1 MIIREF
7 TGPYRFLNNFY
18 PAQLSYLG
26 WNCPTSEHAFQLA
39 KTNSNVM
46 QRMIA
51 HASSPSSAKRMGR
64 QVELR
69 PDWEK
74 VKLRVMKEVVILKF
88 VSNVSMLRQL
98 MMSYPHE
105 LQEGNNWNDTY
116 WGIDLRS
123 RQGEN
128 HLGRILMEVREMIR
142 VIRV

>member
-1 MIIREF
+1 MIINEF
-7 TGPYRFLNNFY
+7 ISPYRFLSNFY
-18 PAQLSYLG
+18 PTPMTYLG
-26 WNCPTSEHAFQLA
+26 WQCPTSEHAFQLA

-51 HASSPSSAKRMGR
+51 HASSPSSAKRIGR
-64 QVELR
+64 RVELR

-74 VKLRVMKEVVILKF
+74 VKLRIMKEVVILKF
-88 VSNVSMLRQL
+88 TSNADITRQL
-98 MMSYPHE
+98 MMTYPHE

-116 WGIDLRS
+116 WGVDLGS